1 MKMENQN
8 HMEKNRPIDIKE
20 ILEKKGTSI
29 KFAGCT
35 PEGFVLVHEK
45 TLEDLK
51 DFDIWKNWKNDE
63 ISIETLN
70 ETNFKNETYLP

>member
-1 MKMENQN
+1 MIN
-8 HMEKNRPIDIKE
+8 IKE
-20 ILEKKGTSI
+20 IIENEGLI
-29 KFAGCT
+29 RKFAGCA
-35 PEGFVLVHEK
+35 PDGFVLVHEK

-70 ETNFKNETYLP
+70 KTNFESETSFQ